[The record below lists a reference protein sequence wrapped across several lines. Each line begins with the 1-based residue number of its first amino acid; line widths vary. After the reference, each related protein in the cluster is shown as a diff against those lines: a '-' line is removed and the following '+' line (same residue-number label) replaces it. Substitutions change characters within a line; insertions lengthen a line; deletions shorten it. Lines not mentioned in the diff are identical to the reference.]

1 MPLINKKGHKVY
13 RIVLTGGSSGGKTS
27 ALSRIVSTFSS
38 NSLEKDDAH
47 GFTVLVVNESATEL
61 MTNGIRV
68 SDSLDPVSY
77 QRAIIAT
84 QLFKE
89 DLYAKVADAY
99 DNDVIILC
107 DRGLLDGKAYTEHDA
122 FDRLLDEHG
131 MCEED
136 VLDRYD
142 CVIHMMTSAIGSF
155 GEYRGTE
162 TNAVRIEA
170 SADEA
175 VAADRRTMEA
185 WNGARRLYIIDNETD
200 FEGKMQR
207 VVDVMNTI
215 VGQPSTSVKAE
226 RRYLV
231 RLPKEMPS
239 NVVMREYDIEQVYLD
254 GSNEDVE
261 HRIRRRVGSDSIY
274 YFDTVRR
281 LVPIDVDKVRKAR
294 RSVRKLT
301 EDEIRAGAARN
312 TRQATS
318 GIDAIVVSSDALDF
332 DAVEDGMVPVEEER
346 IISARDY
353 ERMLPMRQE
362 GTRVI
367 KKHRYCF
374 VDGRRYFK
382 LNTFAGED
390 EYGIL
395 EVQSFTKRNPKT
407 TPKWIEIID
416 DITGDDRYS
425 NYEIAKRD
433 TLIADS

>member
-38 NSLEKDDAH
+38 NSLGKDDAR

-68 SDSLDPVSY
+68 GDSLDPVSY

-89 DLYAKVADAY
+89 DLYARVADAY

-107 DRGLLDGKAYTEHDA
+107 DRGLLDGKAYTDHDD
-122 FDRLLDEHG
+122 FDALLGEHG

-142 CVIHMMTSAIGSF
+142 CVIHMMTSALGSF

-170 SADEA
+170 SAEEA
-175 VAADRRTMEA
+175 IAADRRTMEA
-185 WNGARRLYIIDNETD
+185 WNGSRRFYIIDNETD

-207 VVDVMNTI
+207 VIDVMNTV

-231 RLPKEMPS
+231 RLPETMPD
-239 NVVMREYDIEQVYLD
+239 NVVMREYDIEQAYLE
-254 GSNEDVE
+254 GSSDDLE
-261 HRIRRRVGSDSIY
+261 HRIRKRVGSDSIY

-281 LVPIDVDKVRKAR
+281 LVPIDVEKIRKSR

-301 EDEIRAGAARN
+301 EEEVRAGAARN

-318 GIDAIVVSSDALDF
+318 GIDAIVVSADALDF
-332 DAVEDGMVPVEEER
+332 DSVEDGMVPVEEER
-346 IISARDY
+346 IISAMDY
-353 ERMLPMRQE
+353 ERMLPMRQD

-367 KKHRYCF
+367 RKHRCCF
-374 VDGRRYFK
+374 VDGRRYLK
-382 LNTFAGED
+382 LNTFEGER

-395 EVQSFTKRNPKT
+395 EVQSFTRRSPKT
-407 TPKWIEIID
+407 APNWLEIVD
-416 DITGDDRYS
+416 DITGDERYG
-425 NYEIAKRD
+425 NYEIAKRYNLVVD
-433 TLIADS
+433 I